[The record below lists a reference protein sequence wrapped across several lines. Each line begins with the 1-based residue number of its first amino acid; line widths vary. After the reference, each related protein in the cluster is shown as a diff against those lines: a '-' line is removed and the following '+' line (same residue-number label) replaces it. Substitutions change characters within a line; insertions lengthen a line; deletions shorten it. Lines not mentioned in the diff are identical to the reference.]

1 MNDYKQYTFIVL
13 TKRAERMLEL
23 SDEITWTDNI
33 WLGVTVEEA
42 KYKNRV
48 ELLRQTGAKKKFIC
62 AELLIGDL
70 GEVDLTAMDWVVV
83 GGESGPNCR
92 PLEEF
97 WVVNLRNQCKEQNVM
112 FTFKQWGGLNRKE
125 KKRKQF
131 VIAGR
136 ILP

>member
-1 MNDYKQYTFIVL
+1 M
-13 TKRAERMLEL
+13 
-23 SDEITWTDNI
+23 
-33 WLGVTVEEA
+33 
-42 KYKNRV
+42 
-48 ELLRQTGAKKKFIC
+48 IC
-62 AELLIGDL
+62 DL
-70 GEVDLTAMDWVVV
+70 GEVDLTGMAWVVV
-83 GGESGPNCR
+83 GGESGANCR